1 MKSLQK
7 KLHFKEINSTTTF
20 LKCSRHLYRNF
31 TFVSSDYQT
40 NGHGRFGRAWN
51 SNKGENLLF
60 SLLIKDKN
68 LIEKYS
74 SLSLCSAVSIFKV
87 LKNFG
92 VKGLSIKWPNDVYVF
107 DKKICGILL
116 EGCST
121 DNQLT
126 DIIIGIGINVNQES
140 FDGDF
145 MTPPTSLFLEMGKKI
160 NLSKLKRKIY
170 SQIKK
175 DFKAIKIKSDY
186 LEIARDNNYLKGKQV
201 FAEINGEKVPI
212 KVVDIAED
220 NSLIYDDN
228 GQKKRVFSGEITFHI

>member
-1 MKSLQK
+1 MVISVRAVQPRKASAPMVTRFSALKVVSLVQSAK
-7 KLHFKEINSTTTF
+7 AELPSSVTVFGIEI
-20 LKCSRHLYRNF
+20 
-31 TFVSSDYQT
+31 
-40 NGHGRFGRAWN
+40 
-51 SNKGENLLF
+51 
-60 SLLIKDKN
+60 
-68 LIEKYS
+68 
-74 SLSLCSAVSIFKV
+74 AVSLVHPRKAEAPMVFKV
-87 LKNFG
+87 LESFG
-92 VKGLSIKWPNDVYVF
+92 IKGLSIKWPNDVYVF